1 MLCLHCACT
10 CAVLCLSLCL
20 CLCYAGALLHC
31 ACACA
36 CTVLVLCWCCA
47 GAPLFSPLFLCLCCV
62 LWCATFSSGMNVGHA
77 LKGLLACWRQP
88 DNHLGKC
95 PSCSRLIDTFS
106 LKNFFIMHFAK
117 THHMLWK
124 LMQFTNGLC
133 VHFQLTLLPWPR
145 VWEVYPTFL

>member
-1 MLCLHCACT
+1 MSSVSREVLPLCWC
-10 CAVLCLSLCL
+10 
-20 CLCYAGALLHC
+20 
-31 ACACA
+31 CA
-36 CTVLVLCWCCA
+36 CTVLVLCCAMLVLVLVLCWCAVALCVCLCLHCA
-47 GAPLFSPLFLCLCCV
+47 CAMLVLCWCATFSPLFLCLCCV

-95 PSCSRLIDTFS
+95 PSCSRLMIDTFS

-124 LMQFTNGLC
+124 LMQFKIAC
-133 VHFQLTLLPWPR
+133 VFI
-145 VWEVYPTFL
+145 FN

>member
-1 MLCLHCACT
+1 MCQGRF
-10 CAVLCLSLCL
+10 CL
-20 CLCYAGALLHC
+20 CAG
-31 ACACA
+31 A
-36 CTVLVLCWCCA
+36 CTVLVLVLCYACACAMLVRCCTVRVLVLALCLCCA
-47 GAPLFSPLFLCLCCV
+47 GAVPLFFPLFLCLCCV

-106 LKNFFIMHFAK
+106 LKNFFILHFAK

-124 LMQFTNGLC
+124 LMQFKIAC
-133 VHFQLTLLPWPR
+133 VFI
-145 VWEVYPTFL
+145 FN